1 MRTRHEQHLGDVQYI
16 KIWQRE
22 RDCLGRTICKV
33 LLASSPLRTGRW
45 RVLSV
50 WGRLETVLA
59 LPNQKRRWK
68 KTSTAG
74 GLELR
79 WRAVG
84 IIKGAG
90 WKGGGRW
97 GDEVRVSALKLCQ
110 EVCVWANELGEEV
123 LSQEPRPREGP
134 VVLASPPRTHVTMV
148 RTPPPHWSH
157 NMCTTRVHMRVYTQG
172 CDAKYLWHQITPKN
186 CRDILISKKEKKKIR
201 SEETKF
207 KFVHVNDTLAE
218 RCTFEVIY

>member
-1 MRTRHEQHLGDVQYI
+1 MPRPHDLQSPFSVQSFENWSMTGFIGLGEAGDSACIAQSEATLKEDI
-16 KIWQRE
+16 
-22 RDCLGRTICKV
+22 
-33 LLASSPLRTGRW
+33 
-45 RVLSV
+45 
-50 WGRLETVLA
+50 
-59 LPNQKRRWK
+59 NRRWLGTEM
-68 KTSTAG
+68 TSGWDNQRSWVKRG
-74 GLELR
+74 G
-79 WRAVG
+79 
-84 IIKGAG
+84 
-90 WKGGGRW
+90 W

-110 EVCVWANELGEEV
+110 EVCVWANELGEEA

-172 CDAKYLWHQITPKN
+172 CDAKYPWHQITPKN